1 MMTDAD
7 VMLLAEKMAKVA
19 PPQSGTEWSILGA
32 FLVFLLLCI
41 AGLAF
46 GGRSLLQKL
55 LEAKE
60 DMRGLIV
67 KLTEVVA
74 ANTHVMQET
83 TKVTQD
89 SAKVVEALRQEVH
102 TAGVLREIR
111 SSPAARGVQS

>member
-1 MMTDAD
+1 MTETEILA
-7 VMLLAEKMAKVA
+7 LAEKMAKVA
-19 PPQSGTEWSILGA
+19 PPQSGAEWNIFGM

-74 ANTHVMQET
+74 ANTHVMSET
-83 TKVTQD
+83 TKITQE
-89 SAKVVEALRQEVH
+89 STKVVEALRQEVH

-111 SSPAARGVQS
+111 SSPAAGGRT